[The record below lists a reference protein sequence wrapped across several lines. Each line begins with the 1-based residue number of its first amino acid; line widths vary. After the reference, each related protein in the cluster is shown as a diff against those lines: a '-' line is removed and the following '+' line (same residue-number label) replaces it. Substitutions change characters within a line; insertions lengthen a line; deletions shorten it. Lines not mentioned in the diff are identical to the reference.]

1 MPSKNDLSALKVQEK
16 HTLKALR
23 NTDKREEHQTV
34 WRKPKPLSEKQ
45 SEIIGLRFTQSE
57 YDGIKKR
64 AGLVPTATYLK
75 DMLRSKTD
83 LFDS

>member
-1 MPSKNDLSALKVQEK
+1 MPSKNDLSALKMQPK
-16 HTLKALR
+16 HTLKTLQNA
-23 NTDKREEHQTV
+23 DKREVQQTI

-64 AGLVPTATYLK
+64 AGLVPIATYLK
-75 DMLRSKTD
+75 DMLRSKTN